1 MWKDTLPGFLKR
13 NVRLILGSLS
23 VFILVEALLLL
34 GYLTNGEPTLQGLA
48 LQASENIGLA
58 LVLGAITMLLFGF
71 WTVQSNPRYPQTPLE
86 HHQEAVEREIASEW
100 GNAIAYLRLA
110 VSRSEECGNTLL
122 EAYRTGLQQSHEPE
136 LMQTI
141 LLGMHAKACDLAR
154 VVADLSQRGHSEA
167 AFVLWRSIFE
177 LQINMQFI
185 AQEGNNDRAERFQD
199 WSIATHLRLH
209 DATSDEL
216 KALRLKYAKPWQ
228 LDKDMG
234 WTRANSPMGIP
245 TRAKEIGYPT
255 ERDGKKVP
263 VLELYAD
270 SNAYV
275 HNDATGIFIDLGSN
289 RAFDRGPSLAGH
301 DMPLCLT
308 AYSLSTITETL
319 VVNQNHV
326 ELTEL
331 AEYVDSVYIARN
343 AVELEVAMVP
353 DRLLSQYKGIDKS
366 IDLPA
371 GDGKR
376 LVVIPARRDRT
387 VKEIKSQRRK
397 KLLSLLKWTLLVV
410 NATLLLYLIGQ
421 RLGLW

>member
-13 NVRLILGSLS
+13 NLRLLLGSLM
-23 VFILVEALLLL
+23 VFLWAEALLLL
-34 GYLTNGEPTLQGLA
+34 GYLATGEPTLQGLA
-48 LQASENIGLA
+48 LQASENMGLA
-58 LVLGAITMLLFGF
+58 LAVGLLTTLVFGL
-71 WTVQSNPRYPQTPLE
+71 WTVQSTPRYPQTPLE
-86 HHQEAVEREIASEW
+86 HHQEAVEREIESEW

-122 EAYRTGLQQSHEPE
+122 EAYRTGFQQSRKPE

-154 VVADLSQRGHSEA
+154 AVADLSQRGHSEA

-216 KALRLKYAKPWQ
+216 KALKLKYAKPWQ

-234 WTRANSPMGIP
+234 WTRATNPMSIP
-245 TRAKEIGYPT
+245 TRAKEVGYPT
-255 ERDGKKVP
+255 ERDGRKVP

-289 RAFDRGPSLAGH
+289 RAFDRGPSPAGH

-308 AYSLSTITETL
+308 AHSLSTITETL

-343 AVELEVAMVP
+343 DVELEVAMVP
-353 DRLLSQYKGIDKS
+353 ELLLSKYKGVDKS

-371 GDGKR
+371 GEGKR
-376 LVVIPARRDRT
+376 LVAIPARRDRT
-387 VKEIKSQRRK
+387 VKEIKRQRRQN
-397 KLLSLLKWTLLVV
+397 LLSRLKWTLLVASV
-410 NATLLLYLIGQ
+410 TLLIYRIGQ
-421 RLGLW
+421 GLGLW